1 MGFDFPKFDFAESVL
16 RDTAFQ
22 KISYLDFMKSLLLI
36 LFSFL
41 FSSVFSQIISFE
53 KQLIAYESYESVGIM
68 DIDNDGIP
76 DLVSGSYWYKG
87 PGFLDRSLIG
97 QVKRFSEYY
106 EDFGTIPMDVNDDG
120 RIDFITG
127 GWFEG
132 NLIWKENPGNAKEW
146 PIHLIAETGNIET
159 MQAWDIDGDG
169 KLEIVPN
176 TPRKP
181 LAYYQKTGSG
191 KFKKMPV
198 WETQG
203 HGLGFG
209 DVNGDGRGDLI
220 IADGW
225 LEAPADLETG
235 KWIHHP
241 VFQLGDA
248 SIPIIVTDV
257 NEDGLVDLI
266 VGQGHDYGLSWLEQK
281 KTGTEISF
289 ITHKIDPFNSQY
301 HTMDWLD
308 LDGDGKM
315 ELLTGKRY
323 RAHNGKDPGG
333 KEDAGLYYF
342 EWNGSSFTKNIISYG
357 PLGEGKGTGLNFSTG
372 DLNKDGKTD
381 IAVAGKDGLVVFFQ
395 R

>member
-1 MGFDFPKFDFAESVL
+1 MK
-16 RDTAFQ
+16 
-22 KISYLDFMKSLLLI
+22 YLLTPLLFI
-36 LFSFL
+36 ALFSAKA
-41 FSSVFSQIISFE
+41 QTISFE
-53 KQLIAYESYESVGIM
+53 KKLIAFESYESVGMI
-68 DIDNDGIP
+68 DVDNDGNM
-76 DLVSGSYWYKG
+76 DLVSGSFWYKG
-87 PGFLDRSLIG
+87 PEFIDRSMIG
-97 QVKRFSEYY
+97 QVKRFGEYY
-106 EDFGTIPMDVNDDG
+106 EDFSTIAMDVNADG
-120 RIDFITG
+120 KMDFITG

-132 NLIWKENPGNAKEW
+132 KLVWKENPGSSKEW

-159 MQAWDIDGDG
+159 MRAWDIDGDG
-169 KLEIVPN
+169 TLEIVPN

-191 KFKKMPV
+191 EFKKMPV

-225 LEAPADLETG
+225 LEAPENLENG
-235 KWIHHP
+235 KWILHP
-241 VFQLGDA
+241 VFKLGDA

-257 NEDGLVDLI
+257 NADGLADLI

-281 KTGTEISF
+281 KNGTDISF

-301 HTMDWLD
+301 HTMEWLD
-308 LDGDGKM
+308 IDGDGKM

-342 EWNGSSFTKNIISYG
+342 QWNGSSFTKNMISFG
-357 PLGEGKGTGLNFSTG
+357 PLGEGKGTGLYFSTG
-372 DLNKDGKTD
+372 DLNGDGEID

-395 R
+395 K

>member
-1 MGFDFPKFDFAESVL
+1 
-16 RDTAFQ
+16 
-22 KISYLDFMKSLLLI
+22 
-36 LFSFL
+36 
-41 FSSVFSQIISFE
+41 
-53 KQLIAYESYESVGIM
+53 
-68 DIDNDGIP
+68 
-76 DLVSGSYWYKG
+76 
-87 PGFLDRSLIG
+87 
-97 QVKRFSEYY
+97 
-106 EDFGTIPMDVNDDG
+106 
-120 RIDFITG
+120 
-127 GWFEG
+127 
-132 NLIWKENPGNAKEW
+132 
-146 PIHLIAETGNIET
+146 

-169 KLEIVPN
+169 ILEIVPN

-191 KFKKMPV
+191 EFKKMPV

-220 IADGW
+220 ISDGW

-257 NEDGLVDLI
+257 NGDGLADLI
-266 VGQGHDYGLSWLEQK
+266 AGRGHDYGLSWLEQK
-281 KTGTEISF
+281 KTETEITF

-308 LDGDGKM
+308 LDGDGKI

-342 EWNGSSFTKNIISYG
+342 QWNGSSFTKNIISYG
-357 PLGEGKGTGLNFSTG
+357 PLGEGKGTGLYLSTG

-395 R
+395 K